1 MTNEEFRLLLAN
13 YPDEY
18 FVKSYGLDV
27 TIRYINGIY
36 INSRYV
42 NRSKPATN
50 KELQKLLLTFLDKS
64 KVWVYGVP
72 SFWYPPHVTCI
83 DGIVEISPNKDE
95 DQDRQ
100 PGH

>member
-18 FVKSYGLDV
+18 FVKNHGYDPTVSHV
-27 TIRYINGIY
+27 ANIY
-36 INSRYV
+36 IGNINVRW
-42 NRSKPATN
+42 NTTN
-50 KELQKLLLTFLDKS
+50 KEFQELFKTLPNKA
-64 KVWVYGVP
+64 KVLVYGAQ
-72 SFWYPPHVTCI
+72 SFWYSPLVTCI
-83 DGIVEISPNKDE
+83 DGIVEILPNKDE